1 MAKKKEEKIDY
12 RELSPD
18 ELRQR
23 LGESREKLFQLRFQ
37 SATAPLKNP
46 HEISA
51 TRREIA
57 RLLTVMN
64 QKGTK

>member
-1 MAKKKEEKIDY
+1 MAKKKEKIDY
-12 RELSPD
+12 RELSDD
-18 ELRQR
+18 ELRQK
-23 LGESREKLFQLRFQ
+23 LHESRDRLFQLRFS

>member
-1 MAKKKEEKIDY
+1 MAKKEKIDY
-12 RELSPD
+12 RELSDD

-23 LGESREKLFQLRFQ
+23 LTESKEKLFQLRFQ

-46 HEISA
+46 HMIST

-57 RLLTVMN
+57 RLYTILK
-64 QKGTK
+64 QKGVQA